1 MNYPIA
7 LLSFLATVCATIPCH
22 AQANSVS
29 TVPLHLGTL
38 VQTDFENGAGWG
50 KIAPTAVGT
59 IDLAGSTQP
68 SRGLRF
74 NGLIS
79 SGPLSIK
86 NSETNLG
93 KLTLAFSLSAS
104 AARPVRVLVESFN
117 ARKQRTGGLETFV
130 YPAASNFYQ
139 RYALDLST
147 FKPSGGGKFVP
158 NAPFIGFSLSIG
170 GVNWGDIAQREIRI
184 DNVQFAK
191 PAYYVSANGN
201 DNNDGRTEQTAFATP
216 RKAVELAGPGDII
229 AVMNGTY
236 LPVGIQ
242 EGIVRFKRAGTPAGW
257 ISLRNYPGHKPQFF
271 VKGAW
276 TAIRIWQTQAE
287 ATANKDAGVVAPV
300 PSYIEV
306 RGLHIRGEGDVA
318 REKYPQLIDQA
329 APETNSNGISVQ
341 GWPDQ
346 SAPHHLRF
354 ADNLVEYC
362 PGAGIGPGNADWVT
376 VENNV
381 IRNNCWTTIYATS
394 GISMNH
400 GSNFDGSVGAYRILI
415 RDNVTSGNRTFQK
428 WKQVDKISD
437 GNGIIIDINQDMK
450 LPAEQ
455 RFHGRTLIQNNLS
468 FNNGGSGIHSF
479 KSKRVDII
487 NNTVYMNAASP
498 ELPWGQLFVQQSD
511 DVRMINN
518 IVYARA
524 DKPVNTVSSGRDD
537 QNSTNIYRA
546 NNLYFGGS
554 TEPLMGDNDKVADP
568 QFVNPS
574 LDEKVAD
581 FRLEPNSPALRAGRW
596 EPFSPFLGLNG
607 QPRPLKVNPDIGAY
621 QRP

>member
-1 MNYPIA
+1 MPLKNMKTSVA
-7 LLSFLATVCATIPCH
+7 LLCLLGVAYVESSCSARVTCG
-22 AQANSVS
+22 S
-29 TVPLHLGTL
+29 TVPLRVGTL
-38 VQTDFENGAGWG
+38 LQTNFETGAGWG
-50 KIAPTAVGT
+50 KVAPTAVGT

-68 SRGLRF
+68 SRGLHS
-74 NGLIS
+74 NALIS

-287 ATANKDAGVVAPV
+287 ATAIRMRVLWLLCRLTSKCAVCTFVAKVTWPEK
-300 PSYIEV
+300 S
-306 RGLHIRGEGDVA
+306 IR
-318 REKYPQLIDQA
+318 
-329 APETNSNGISVQ
+329 S
-341 GWPDQ
+341 
-346 SAPHHLRF
+346 
-354 ADNLVEYC
+354 
-362 PGAGIGPGNADWVT
+362 
-376 VENNV
+376 
-381 IRNNCWTTIYATS
+381 
-394 GISMNH
+394 
-400 GSNFDGSVGAYRILI
+400 
-415 RDNVTSGNRTFQK
+415 
-428 WKQVDKISD
+428 
-437 GNGIIIDINQDMK
+437 
-450 LPAEQ
+450 
-455 RFHGRTLIQNNLS
+455 
-468 FNNGGSGIHSF
+468 
-479 KSKRVDII
+479 
-487 NNTVYMNAASP
+487 
-498 ELPWGQLFVQQSD
+498 
-511 DVRMINN
+511 
-518 IVYARA
+518 
-524 DKPVNTVSSGRDD
+524 
-537 QNSTNIYRA
+537 
-546 NNLYFGGS
+546 
-554 TEPLMGDNDKVADP
+554 
-568 QFVNPS
+568 
-574 LDEKVAD
+574 
-581 FRLEPNSPALRAGRW
+581 
-596 EPFSPFLGLNG
+596 
-607 QPRPLKVNPDIGAY
+607 
-621 QRP
+621 